1 MIFNYIQPKEI
12 YKLIFEWLTSKS
24 VGEHAT
30 NSDFTIYQKK
40 LWNPILNTIEELR
53 DKKDLSDEEKEFLES
68 SIYSGDIFRVLNYN
82 PRYRKYVR
90 EMDEYQSWS
99 KSTKGLS
106 NIQGI
111 HGEILLIIGESEIGI
126 DIFGLLCFLI
136 KHKYIENEEGFY
148 SFETIERYYL
158 EEEVAFK
165 TSFNKI
171 EKIVV
176 IDSNDL
182 IDYSKKIIRE
192 IPKELWGR
200 KKF

>member
-24 VGEHAT
+24 IGEHVT
-30 NSDFTIYQKK
+30 KSDFTFYQKK

-53 DKKDLSDEEKEFLES
+53 NKKDLSDEEKEFLES
-68 SIYSGDIFRVLNYN
+68 SIYSGDIFRVLNYK
-82 PRYRKYVR
+82 PRDRKYVR

-111 HGEILLIIGESEIGI
+111 HGKILLIIGESDIGI
-126 DIFGLLCFLI
+126 NIFGLLCFLI

-148 SFETIERYYL
+148 SFKTIERYSL

-165 TSFNKI
+165 TSFSKI

>member
-40 LWNPILNTIEELR
+40 LWNPILNTIKELR
-53 DKKDLSDEEKEFLES
+53 AKKDLSDEEKEFLES

-99 KSTKGLS
+99 KSNKGLS

-136 KHKYIENEEGFY
+136 KHKYIEDEEGFY
-148 SFETIERYYL
+148 SFDTIAKYSL

-200 KKF
+200 TKF